1 MIPAAAN
8 PSTDPNPNPTR
19 RNAPFTLVEIL
30 ATVAIIVVLMGLVIG
45 GAGLAQRKASEA
57 RARAE
62 IEKFV
67 IAVEQYRKDRGFV
80 PPNSGEVPRSLI
92 NDLESP
98 NGKRYV
104 DPDEFRYTPGNKWR
118 DPFGGKYRYET
129 GSPTHNPESYDV
141 WSYGNDAA
149 DGTADDVGNFKAN

>member
-1 MIPAAAN
+1 MNPSAAN
-8 PSTDPNPNPTR
+8 PSTDRNRNPARAT
-19 RNAPFTLVEIL
+19 APFTLVEIL
-30 ATVAIIVVLMGLVIG
+30 ATIAIIVILVGIVIG

-98 NGKRYV
+98 NGKKYV
-104 DPDEFRYTPGNKWR
+104 DPGEFRYTSGNKWR

-129 GSPTHNPESYDV
+129 GSPTHNAESYDV
-141 WSYGNDAA
+141 WSFGSDGAN
-149 DGTADDVGNFKAN
+149 GTADDVGNFKAD